1 MKVYIGPYRNRL
13 TFPYKVTDWY
23 FAKRFGDYDYSDK
36 DYNLADRVV
45 ENIAN
50 GVQYVLNKCINEPW
64 LDKRGRDIRVR
75 IDGYD
80 VWGADH
86 TLALII
92 HPVLLKLKS
101 VKHGSPFVDDED
113 VPEHLRSAAAPPKA
127 NDWDIDDNHELRWD
141 WVLDEML
148 WAFEQCSKEDSGSD
162 QFYSGNMDWVFV
174 KDEESG
180 LSEITD
186 GPKNTFKVDRV
197 GRDAH
202 YDRIK
207 NGHRLFGK
215 YYFSLWD

>member
-1 MKVYIGPYRNRL
+1 MKVYIGKYRGRI
-13 TFPYKVTDWY
+13 TFPYKITDWY

-45 ENIAN
+45 ENITN
-50 GVQYVLNKCINEPW
+50 GMQYVLNKCINEPW

-75 IDGYD
+75 VDGYD

-86 TLALII
+86 TLALVI

-113 VPEHLRSAAAPPKA
+113 VPEHLRSTSAPPKE
-127 NDWDIDDNHELRWD
+127 NDWDIDDNHELRWN
-141 WVLDEML
+141 WVLDEMI
-148 WAFEQCSKEDSGSD
+148 WAFEQCTKEDSGSD
-162 QFYSGNMDWVFV
+162 QFYSGNMDWLFV
-174 KDEESG
+174 KDEETG
-180 LSEITD
+180 LSEIKD
-186 GPKNTFKVDRV
+186 GSKSTFKIDRV